1 MCSSECVCP
10 TVCMCCV
17 VSFPLQRQTKTHDN
31 DKCCGL
37 GQQQEEAA
45 AAIRTLYACVCVCE
59 EVTGD
64 KDIKTKEMKIF

>member
-1 MCSSECVCP
+1 
-10 TVCMCCV
+10 MCCV

-37 GQQQEEAA
+37 GQHQEEEAA
-45 AAIRTLYACVCVCE
+45 AAIRTLYECMRVCVCE